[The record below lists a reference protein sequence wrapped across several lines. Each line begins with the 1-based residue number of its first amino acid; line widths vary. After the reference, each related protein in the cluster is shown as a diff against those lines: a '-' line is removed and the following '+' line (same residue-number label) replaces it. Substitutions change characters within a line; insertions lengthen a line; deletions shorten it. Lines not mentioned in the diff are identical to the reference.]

1 MNAPRSS
8 KRPSPLTPEELDD
21 YLVEIGGLLVSYACP
36 SYRVED
42 VIRRV
47 GEIEGHPSQAFAI
60 PTGLFVTVAA
70 TGREPI
76 VRMTRVTDWGIDLD
90 RLVLI
95 DRVFNDVA
103 DDVLSIREARTQL
116 AGIQKRPPLYSPIE
130 AVVATAVLSGAAAV
144 FFRGGWIE
152 VGMGACLGGAVGL
165 LAWAAP
171 RRAGARFLVEFLGAL
186 VAALLVWA
194 FTTLR
199 PDVSREVLIP
209 SAVISLF
216 PGMTLTT
223 GLAELA
229 RKNLV
234 SGAARLMEAFVAFL
248 LILFG
253 IAAAISAE
261 SFLTTKLGPAAARDP
276 FGWPVQIGAM
286 LAAAGAFAVLFVM
299 PKRYAWAAIV
309 SASIGWIATSLGTRH
324 LPPHVAAFGAALA
337 VCLFAN
343 GAARATQRPAQLF
356 QLPGMMLLVPGSVG
370 FLSLEDF
377 LRGDF
382 ASGQAKGFT
391 MLLIAGGIVT
401 GVLLANVVLPAK
413 KLL

>member
-1 MNAPRSS
+1 VPAL
-8 KRPSPLTPEELDD
+8 SPQELAD
-21 YLVEIGGLLVSYACP
+21 YLVEMGGLLVAYGCP

-42 VIRRV
+42 VIRV
-47 GEIEGHPSQAFAI
+47 VAQTEGYEAHSFAI
-60 PTGLFVTVAA
+60 PTGLFVSVFGRGISEPVA
-70 TGREPI
+70 
-76 VRMTRVTDWGIDLD
+76 RMTRVRDWGTDLE

-95 DRVFNDVA
+95 DTIFNEVA
-103 DDVLSIREARTQL
+103 DDKISIRDARARL
-116 AGIQKRPPLYSPIE
+116 AGVQKRPPLYNRA
-130 AVVATAVLSGAAAV
+130 AVILATAIASGAAAV
-144 FFRGGWIE
+144 FFRGGPLEMAMAFAI
-152 VGMGACLGGAVGL
+152 GGAVGL
-165 LAWAAP
+165 LAWASGMRP
-171 RRAGARFLVEFLGAL
+171 GARFLVEFLGAL
-186 VAALLVWA
+186 VAALLVWG
-194 FTTLR
+194 FTVLR
-199 PDVSREVLIP
+199 PDLSRQVLIP

-261 SFLTTKLGPAAARDP
+261 NLVGAKLAPAAARDG
-276 FGWPVQIGAM
+276 FGWPIQIAAM
-286 LAAAGAFAVLFVM
+286 ISASLAFAVLFAV
-299 PKRYAWAAIV
+299 PKRYATAAVV
-309 SASIGWIATSLGTRH
+309 SASIGWIATGLGTRY
-324 LPPHVAAFGAALA
+324 LPPHVASFGASLA

-343 GAARATQRPAQLF
+343 GAARVTQRPAQLF

-382 ASGQAKGFT
+382 QSGQAKGFT
-391 MLLIAGGIVT
+391 MILIAGGIVT
-401 GVLLANVVLPAK
+401 GVLLANVLLPSK
-413 KLL
+413 KAL